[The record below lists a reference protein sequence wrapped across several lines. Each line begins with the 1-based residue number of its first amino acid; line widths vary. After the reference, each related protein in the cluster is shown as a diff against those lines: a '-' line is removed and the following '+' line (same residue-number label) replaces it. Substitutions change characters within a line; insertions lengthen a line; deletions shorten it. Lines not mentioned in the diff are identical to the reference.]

1 MNASQ
6 TLRKPDFA
14 TKARAYPLSKQQKP
28 ALGATIGVVT
38 LFLAFLLSLAAWN
51 FNEQHPRTDDAV
63 ARANLIGIAPR
74 VSGPILKIYVQD
86 NQFVKSGDLLF
97 EIDPSD
103 FKTAVDSA
111 RASVSNLEAN
121 LLQKRQDFDR
131 EMELFQKRVDSKQQ
145 SQDAQNAFTGAQA
158 QLDAARANLQQSDL
172 NLGYTKVYAPF
183 DGEVV
188 GLNISEGYYAHAGTQ
203 VFDFVDA
210 RKWYVLANFR
220 ERELKSILPGMTA
233 EIYLLSNPD
242 RWFSGT
248 VEGISPAVQSQDNH
262 GAVEGV
268 PFVQRDLDWVRIAQ
282 RFPVRIVIENPDP
295 AVFRTGTTAVTTI
308 KAAFP
313 CPIHGE
319 GRENNNG
326 YHRGLDSVGDHGF
339 SGRRHPGLQMYR

>member
-1 MNASQ
+1 LGARQSDPDIQYYYLVFVFRHLTIKFMNANQ
-6 TLRKPDFA
+6 TLRKPDFEI
-14 TKARAYPLSKQQKP
+14 KARGYPVSKKQKP
-28 ALGATIGVVT
+28 ALGVTIGVAT
-38 LFLAFLLSLAAWN
+38 LVLAFLLSLAAWN

-74 VSGPILKIYVQD
+74 VSGAILKIYVQD

-97 EIDPSD
+97 EIDPAD
-103 FKTAVDSA
+103 FKTALDSA

-131 EMELFQKRVDSKQQ
+131 ETALFQKKVDSKQQ
-145 SQDAQNAFTGAQA
+145 FQDAQNAFAGSQA
-158 QLDAARANLQQSDL
+158 QLDAARANLQQSAL

-203 VFDFVDA
+203 VFDFLDA

-220 ERELKSILPGMTA
+220 ERELKSIRPGMTA

-242 RWFSGT
+242 RRFAGT
-248 VEGISPAVQSQDNH
+248 VEGISPAVQSQDNN
-262 GAVEGV
+262 GAVQGV

-308 KAAFP
+308 K
-313 CPIHGE
+313 
-319 GRENNNG
+319 G
-326 YHRGLDSVGDHGF
+326 YSQSGD
-339 SGRRHPGLQMYR
+339 RK